1 MGGVVVGEGV
11 VELGVE
17 EGVEVL
23 GMGEGRLQGGAKA
36 RWLQLLMEGSYL
48 DIMSVY
54 LGNQRIKRSPGS
66 CWTKVSVA
74 LSRPCAS

>member
-48 DIMSVY
+48 YNASSVY
-54 LGNQRIKRSPGS
+54 LGNQRI
-66 CWTKVSVA
+66 
-74 LSRPCAS
+74 

>member
-1 MGGVVVGEGV
+1 MGGVVVGDGV
-11 VELGVE
+11 VELGFE

-48 DIMSVY
+48 YNASSAY
-54 LGNQRIKRSPGS
+54 LGNQRI
-66 CWTKVSVA
+66 
-74 LSRPCAS
+74 